1 MRHADWLPQP
11 ADVTVAVATGTQ
23 DTPAT
28 AAAAATVRVSKQV
41 VETEKEGERE
51 TAGTDLNML
60 RRQRLQ
66 PRLEVRC
73 CCSVL
78 QVKYHDKT
86 YSIFI

>member
-11 ADVTVAVATGTQ
+11 GDVTVAVATGTQ

-28 AAAAATVRVSKQV
+28 AAAAATVRVSKQM
-41 VETEKEGERE
+41 VERERE

-66 PRLEVRC
+66 PRLEV
-73 CCSVL
+73 
-78 QVKYHDKT
+78 
-86 YSIFI
+86 